1 MSPTLAGG
9 FLITDP
15 AGKPL
20 KIILYEW
27 KTENVINKIGENNTI
42 YWGKKSVFKQK
53 N

>member
-1 MSPTLAGG
+1 MWDPLGSGIKLMSPTLAGG
-9 FLITDP
+9 FLIIHP

-42 YWGKKSVFKQK
+42 Y
-53 N
+53 